1 MTMSGRR
8 DGARDLLD
16 LLARCSFPP
25 AGTKVD
31 CAFSGGADSTALLVL
46 ASAAGCDVTAIH
58 VDHGLRSESAAEA
71 AQARTLA
78 TTIGVEFRLLTI
90 DVGPGPNLEARARA
104 SRLAALPPGAMTGHT
119 ADDRAETVLINLL
132 RGSGLDGLT
141 AMSPGPTRPLLALR
155 RTETRRLCADR
166 RLTPVVDPSNTDS
179 RFVRNRVR
187 GELLPL
193 MADIS
198 DRDVVPLLL
207 RTADTVGDDL
217 EWLETAAATIDPT
230 DARQLATAPIALA
243 RRAVRRW
250 LSGEGYP
257 PDLATVRRVLAV
269 AGGRRLA
276 CEIAGGRRVERH
288 HQRLR
293 VVPASPIASV
303 DVMGSSGG
311 C

>member
-1 MTMSGRR
+1 MSGRR
-8 DGARDLLD
+8 DGARELLG
-16 LLARCSFPP
+16 RCRFPP
-25 AGTKVD
+25 AGTRVD

-46 ASAAGCDVTAIH
+46 ATAAGCHVTALH
-58 VDHGLRSESAAEA
+58 VDHGLRPESAAEA
-71 AQARTLA
+71 AQARVLA
-78 TTIGVEFRLLTI
+78 TTLGVDFRLLT
-90 DVGPGPNLEARARA
+90 VNVAPGPNLEARARA
-104 SRLAALPPGAMTGHT
+104 ARLATLPAGAMTGHT

-141 AMSPGPTRPLLALR
+141 AMSPDPTRPLLALR
-155 RTETRRLCADR
+155 RDETRRLCAER
-166 RLTPVVDPSNTDS
+166 GLRPVVDPSNSDA

-207 RTADTVGDDL
+207 RTADTLGDDL
-217 EWLETAAATIDPT
+217 EWLDTAAATIDPT
-230 DARQLATAPIALA
+230 DARQLATAPLALA

-250 LSGEGYP
+250 LSAEGYP
-257 PDLATVRRVLAV
+257 PDVATVQRVLAV

-276 CEIAGGRRVERH
+276 CEITGGRRVERH

-303 DVMGSSGG
+303 DGMGSSGE